1 MPEVHLKLLG
11 FMWNACGTFTKNKER
26 TKKIKGAGDSKYNYQ
41 NELDKACFRHDM
53 VYGILKI

>member
-1 MPEVHLKLLG
+1 MHLKLLG

-41 NELDKACFRHDM
+41 NELDKVCFRHDM